1 MRVLGSA
8 VLAMEIFIMGFALLL
23 VKDSDGKLPIFYGIA
38 FIVLII
44 IAIRALKSPAGW
56 IMGSVLQLA
65 LIAFSVVVT
74 ALWFI
79 ALIFIALW
87 ISAYIVGKKGEAARA
102 ALMATRTP
110 DAQ

>member
-23 VKDSDGKLPIFYGIA
+23 VKDSDGKFPIFYGLL
-38 FIVLII
+38 FMFLII
-44 IAIRALKSPAGW
+44 VAIRMLKGRRGW
-56 IMGSVLQLA
+56 ILGSFLQLA

-79 ALIFIALW
+79 ALIFIGLW

-102 ALMATRTP
+102 ALISTRDTH
-110 DAQ
+110 A